1 MKSSW
6 LEAPSASSALE
17 PTEVP
22 SVENLVKKSTRD
34 GSAGVQKLRQSND
47 VARKQQQ
54 SLVNIKG
61 LPEGVSFVCSM
72 VMQTKCSMPKAQR
85 SMLIEP

>member
-1 MKSSW
+1 V
-6 LEAPSASSALE
+6 AGSAVGFFGIGTNRS
-17 PTEVP
+17 P